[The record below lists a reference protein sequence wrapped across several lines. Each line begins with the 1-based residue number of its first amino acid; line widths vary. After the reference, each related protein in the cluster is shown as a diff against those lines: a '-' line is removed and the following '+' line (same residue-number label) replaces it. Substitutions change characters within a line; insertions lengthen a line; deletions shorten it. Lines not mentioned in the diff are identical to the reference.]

1 MADGV
6 VARQCLQGLVGEDVG
21 DESGLLVDARPVTV
35 ADGDAGRLLAAVLQ
49 REQPE
54 ERELRHSFAVRG

>member
-1 MADGV
+1 M
-6 VARQCLQGLVGEDVG
+6 G
-21 DESGLLVDARPVTV
+21 DQPGLLVHPRPMTV

-54 ERELRHSFAVRG
+54 ERELRHSFAVRGRDADHAALLS